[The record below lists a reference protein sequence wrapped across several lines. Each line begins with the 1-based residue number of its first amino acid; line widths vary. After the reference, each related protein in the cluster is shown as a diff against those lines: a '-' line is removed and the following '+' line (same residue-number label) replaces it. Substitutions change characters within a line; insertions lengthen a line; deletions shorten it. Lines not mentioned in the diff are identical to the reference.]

1 MRVYKEKQ
9 FLIFKKEDGKV
20 VKYDFSTQKTIGFSG
35 KEVKSLSGQLKGY
48 TISDVIMCCEDRK
61 YADFLKFVY
70 NRSRTTAQ
78 TISGLLNH
86 VPAYKMFE
94 SYFAADYDW
103 MLKDVYGASLVFKPL
118 KEIPN
123 LLIKFCKKYNLTLTK
138 KLWDFYVDYPTIVNT
153 IYNISFDDLNEIK
166 NNFGKAV
173 FIGYTDWQ
181 NNKFIYYFAELVT
194 KYRYNTINLIN
205 YIDYLITYEGLRDDI
220 VSEIYDYAK
229 MSSKLSPKFDK
240 YPRHFLSI
248 HTIACRNYNRLKECF
263 DEQAFIERID
273 TSMEYTYG
281 DYQFIYPKS
290 TQEIKD
296 EAVQQNNCVAS
307 YIKKV
312 IDGECDIL
320 FLRKKND
327 IDHSLVTI
335 EVRNNQ
341 IIQAKRKFNNDVLSS
356 EQEAID
362 KWNEWRK
369 RTVQIQQSNKEKER
383 LVI

>member
-9 FLIFKKEDGKV
+9 FLIFEKEDGKV

-48 TISDVIMCCEDRK
+48 AISDVIECCEDRK
-61 YADFLKFVY
+61 YANFLKFVY
-70 NRSRTTAQ
+70 NESRTTAQ
-78 TISGLLNH
+78 TISGLLNY

-94 SYFAADYDW
+94 SYFAADCDW
-103 MLKDVYGASLVFKPL
+103 MLKGVYGASLVFKPL

-123 LLIKFCKKYNLTLTK
+123 LLIKFCKKYNFTLTK
-138 KLWDFYVDYPTIVNT
+138 NLWNFYVEYPTIVNT

-166 NNFGKAV
+166 NNFGKVV
-173 FIGYTDWQ
+173 FIGYTDWK

-248 HTIACRNYNRLKECF
+248 HTIACRNYNRLKEYF

-341 IIQAKRKFNNDVLSS
+341 IVQAKRKFNNDVLSS

>member
-9 FLIFKKEDGKV
+9 FLIFEKEDGKV

-48 TISDVIMCCEDRK
+48 TISDVIECCEDRK
-61 YADFLKFVY
+61 YADFLKFVH

-78 TISGLLNH
+78 TISGLLNY
-86 VPAYKMFE
+86 VPVYKMFE
-94 SYFAADYDW
+94 SYFAADCDW
-103 MLKDVYGASLVFKPL
+103 MLKGVYGASLVFKPL

-123 LLIKFCKKYNLTLTK
+123 LLIKFCKKYNFTLTK
-138 KLWDFYVDYPTIVNT
+138 DLWNFYVEYPTIVNT

-173 FIGYTDWQ
+173 FIGYTDWR

-248 HTIACRNYNRLKECF
+248 HTIACRNYNRLKEYF

-341 IIQAKRKFNNDVLSS
+341 IVQAKRKFNNDVLSS